1 MYKVVTFIPVAV
13 TFGLFTFLFVYYVF
27 VSALDRN
34 HLFILTIV
42 LIQIQFYL
50 YPSIIGDF
58 YNTIGLPNMWATK
71 EDIESDQFWSKIL
84 LFLFVFASINLF
96 TNIIL
101 TIRTSPGYI
110 PDNGEWEMQ
119 EMETVQEEENKYELS
134 D

>member
-42 LIQIQFYL
+42 LFQIQFYL

>member
-27 VSALDRN
+27 VSALN
-34 HLFILTIV
+34 FQILTFILFK
-42 LIQIQFYL
+42 LQFYL

-71 EDIESDQFWSKIL
+71 EEIENDQFWSKIL

-119 EMETVQEEENKYELS
+119 EMETVQEEENKYE
-134 D
+134 

>member
-34 HLFILTIV
+34 HLFFLTIV
-42 LIQIQFYL
+42 LFQIQFYL

-119 EMETVQEEENKYELS
+119 EMETVQEEENKYEMS

>member
-27 VSALDRN
+27 
-34 HLFILTIV
+34 
-42 LIQIQFYL
+42 FYL

-119 EMETVQEEENKYELS
+119 EMETVQEEENKYETS

>member
-13 TFGLFTFLFVYYVF
+13 TFGLLTFLFVYYVF
-27 VSALDRN
+27 
-34 HLFILTIV
+34 
-42 LIQIQFYL
+42 FYL

-58 YNTIGLPNMWATK
+58 YNTIGLPNMWANK
-71 EDIESDQFWSKIL
+71 EEIESDQFWSKIL
-84 LFLFVFASINLF
+84 LFLFLFASINLF

-119 EMETVQEEENKYELS
+119 EMETVQEEENKYE
-134 D
+134 

>member
-27 VSALDRN
+27 VSALN
-34 HLFILTIV
+34 FQILTFV
-42 LIQIQFYL
+42 LFKLQFYL

-71 EDIESDQFWSKIL
+71 EEIENDQFWSKIL

-119 EMETVQEEENKYELS
+119 EMETVQEEENKYE
-134 D
+134 